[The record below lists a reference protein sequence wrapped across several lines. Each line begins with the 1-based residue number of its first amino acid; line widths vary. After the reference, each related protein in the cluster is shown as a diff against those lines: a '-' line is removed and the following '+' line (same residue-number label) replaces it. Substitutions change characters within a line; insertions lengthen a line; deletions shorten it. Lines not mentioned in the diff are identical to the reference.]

1 MNQALSLGLAPAVS
15 ASRASTFFKIRK
27 ACAKALAFARRE
39 SVSKVGSFL
48 KTHSVTLL
56 VISTAAVYAGII
68 FGSDILTYTA
78 AFTALGAVSLAL
90 SATKGG
96 AK

>member
-1 MNQALSLGLAPAVS
+1 MKAISLKTQGLTINVS
-15 ASRASTFFKIRK
+15 
-27 ACAKALAFARRE
+27 E

-56 VISTAAVYAGII
+56 VISTAAVYTGII

-78 AFTALGAVSLAL
+78 ALAALGAVSLAL